1 MGVGDGATGLGL
13 CTLGWG
19 GGVFALVF
27 KRALYMNYR
36 VFSEVIPAFLNV

>member
-19 GGVFALVF
+19 GAVFSLVF
-27 KRALYMNYR
+27 KRALGIHEL
-36 VFSEVIPAFLNV
+36 SCLEVGLF